1 MKKII
6 FRGALLLIS
15 ASTLCTSCAIGSFAM
30 FNKFAKWNS
39 TATGNK
45 YINAIIGFVC
55 SPVYSICLFAD
66 FVVLNSIEFWT
77 GDQLLA
83 NAGKTTPMV
92 GTNGDF
98 YLLTTTETGYTISNE
113 TTKQVSY
120 LRYDKESNLWSYEVN
135 GETNPLVKINA
146 DNTLTVYTAEGK
158 ELVVTNDANG
168 LEQVK
173 ALVNPT
179 VPFMAAN

>member
-39 TATGNK
+39 TATDNK

-113 TTKQVSY
+113 TTKQTTY
-120 LRYDKESNLWSYEVN
+120 LKYDKENNTWSYEADGQVSK
-135 GETNPLVKINA
+135 LLRVNA
-146 DNTLTVYTAEGK
+146 DNTLTVFLPTGETMD
-158 ELVVTNDANG
+158 VTNDAEG
-168 LEQVK
+168 LQQVQ
-173 ALVNPT
+173 ALINPS
-179 VPFMAAN
+179 VPFMAAK